1 MITKLTLIKT
11 LPAKTKR
18 SLETLKLNLD
28 PALKRCERVN
38 GKGMCTE
45 LWMTMAVKSCPRG
58 YDRFGCCNCV
68 LPCPGSGFIDRGN
81 YCDKKPPY
89 NTKEYSSEAGCRDQN
104 KLELGK
110 CMTYGGGVWTE
121 RCDEGWSRYGRYMC
135 MKNCPT
141 GWGDDGKFCQKL
153 GSITNGLPFPWMPGD

>member
-1 MITKLTLIKT
+1 M
-11 LPAKTKR
+11 
-18 SLETLKLNLD
+18 
-28 PALKRCERVN
+28 
-38 GKGMCTE
+38 
-45 LWMTMAVKSCPRG
+45 
-58 YDRFGCCNCV
+58 

-89 NTKEYSSEAGCRDQN
+89 KTQEYSSEAGCRDQN

-153 GSITNGLPFPWMPGD
+153 GSITNGLPYPWMPGD